1 MKKASLIVLI
11 CVFAVTAALAGAL
24 ITLNVLNEWRID
36 FEPVP
41 EPMIVIEA
49 GDEFS
54 PPEISAFLRGRFF
67 AKEGIPAEVTSEG
80 ETDSSRPGEYVL
92 SWSAELSGRTNKTS
106 SHVIVRDTTPPEIA
120 LIPEEREYILPGTA
134 YDDPGFSATDSIDG
148 DITGR
153 VKIERED
160 DGKFLT
166 LYYSVTDLSGNA
178 ASAERV
184 VKYDDPFPPTLT
196 LSGDGEITFYAGR
209 QTYGEPGYAADDN
222 VSGDIT
228 DRVKVDGSVD
238 SETPGVY
245 TLTYSVE
252 DDWGNRAEATR
263 TVTVVEPPKPRKV
276 TVQKDYP
283 SDGPLPDKV
292 IYLTFDD
299 GPGPYTAELL
309 DILAK
314 HNVKATFFV
323 CGTGY
328 TDLIAR
334 EEAEGHSVGVHCYSH
349 MYGPLYASEE
359 AYFADLWAMNEI
371 VKEKTGSYTSLL
383 RFPGGSSNT
392 VSRFNPGI
400 MTRLA
405 AAVTE
410 AGFTYFDWNVSSLDA
425 GGTTDTGEVFLNVTN
440 GIAGKNVSIVL
451 QHDTKG
457 FSVAAVDDIIEWGL
471 ENGYVFLPLT
481 PTSPAVH
488 HNIAN

>member
-11 CVFAVTAALAGAL
+11 CLFAAAAALAGAL
-24 ITLNVLNEWRID
+24 IALNVMNEWRID
-36 FEPVP
+36 LEPVP
-41 EPMIVIEA
+41 EPMTVIEA
-49 GDEFS
+49 GDEFT
-54 PPEISAFLRGRFF
+54 PPEVSAFLRGKFF
-67 AKEGIPAEVTSEG
+67 AKEGIPAEVTAEG
-80 ETDSSRPGEYVL
+80 EADTSHPGEYVL
-92 SWSAELSGRTNKTS
+92 SWSAEMAGKTNKIS
-106 SHVIVRDTTPPEIA
+106 SLVVVRDTTPPEIT
-120 LIPEEREYILPGTA
+120 LIPEERDYILPGTV
-134 YDDPGFSATDSIDG
+134 YDDPGFSASDSIDG
-148 DITGR
+148 DVTDR
-153 VKIERED
+153 VTVRRED
-160 DGKFLT
+160 DGKLLT
-166 LYYSVTDLSGNA
+166 LYYSVTDLSGNEA
-178 ASAERV
+178 QAERT

-196 LSGDGEITFYAGR
+196 LSGELEISFYAGR
-209 QTYGEPGYAADDN
+209 QTYEEPGYAADDN

-238 SETPGVY
+238 SGTPGVY

-263 TVTVVEPPKPRKV
+263 TVTVVEPPRKV

-283 SDGPLPDKV
+283 EDGPLPDKV

-309 DILAK
+309 DVLKK

-334 EEAEGHSVGVHCYSH
+334 EEAEGHSVGVHCLSHNYYS
-349 MYGPLYASEE
+349 LYTSVE
-359 AYFADLWAMNEI
+359 AYFKDLWAMNEI
-371 VKEKTGSYTSLL
+371 IKEKTGSYTSLL

-400 MTRLA
+400 MTTLA
-405 AAVTE
+405 YEVTE

-425 GGTTDTGEVFLNVTN
+425 GGTTDTKEVFRNVTN
-440 GIAGKNVSIVL
+440 GISGRNVSIVL